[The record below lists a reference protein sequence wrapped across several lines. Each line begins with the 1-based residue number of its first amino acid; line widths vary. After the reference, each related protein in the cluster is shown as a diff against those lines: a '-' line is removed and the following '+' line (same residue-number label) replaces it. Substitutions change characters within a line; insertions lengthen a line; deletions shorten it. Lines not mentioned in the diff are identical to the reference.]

1 MSTLV
6 YDKTDKGREE
16 IATRKYQLASRVR
29 TLLVMVDGK
38 QTEDELLKKVAGLGL
53 NQQNIDE
60 LLEQQFIAIVSV
72 ASAPSPA
79 PSLKAQPQVTT
90 IQAAATPTPVAAT
103 EENGPDSVLGL
114 GEDGDAMDDAARFQA
129 IHTFFNETIK
139 STLGLRGFTL
149 QMKVERAA
157 TLEDFRELRR
167 TYLEAVQ
174 KAKGNEMA
182 RSLRHRLDQLLYP
195 GEKPP
200 SDTTLMGP

>member
-1 MSTLV
+1 MSTLI

-16 IATRKYQLASRVR
+16 IATRKYQLAPRLR

-38 QTEDELLKKVAGLGL
+38 QTEDDLLKKVAGLGL
-53 NQQNIDE
+53 SQQNLNE
-60 LLEQQFIAIVSV
+60 LIEQQFIAI
-72 ASAPSPA
+72 AA
-79 PSLKAQPQVTT
+79 TT
-90 IQAAATPTPVAAT
+90 IPAAVATPARPLAAAAAQENAA

-114 GEDGDAMDDAARFQA
+114 GQDSNMVLDDAERFQA
-129 IHTFFNETIK
+129 IYNFFNETIK

-182 RSLRHRLDQLLYP
+182 RSLRHRLDQLLYA

-200 SDTTLMGP
+200 SDTTLM